1 MSVVK
6 IIELV
11 GESPVNW
18 EEAIQEAI
26 KEASK
31 TVKRIVS
38 ADVIGFSTKI
48 KENKVS
54 MYRVNVKV
62 AFIVNR

>member
-31 TVKRIVS
+31 TVKQIVS

-48 KENKVS
+48 KENKIA

-62 AFIVNR
+62 AFIVTR

>member
-18 EEAIQEAI
+18 EEALKEAI
-26 KEASK
+26 SEA
-31 TVKRIVS
+31 
-38 ADVIGFSTKI
+38 AKI
-48 KENKVS
+48 K
-54 MYRVNVKV
+54 
-62 AFIVNR
+62 

>member
-31 TVKRIVS
+31 TVKKIVS

-48 KENKVS
+48 NENKVS

-62 AFIVNR
+62 AFIVTR